1 MDEKEKL
8 RIEFDQENNQSL
20 AFVDGEQA
28 GKCQFEAKDGKWHI
42 THTLVR
48 PEYGGRGI
56 ARKLVEKLVEEAR
69 RKGVH
74 IVPICSY
81 AKKMLQSE
89 EYADIL

>member
-1 MDEKEKL
+1 MDEREEL
-8 RIEFDQENNQSL
+8 RIEFDEENNRSL
-20 AFVDGEQA
+20 AFVDGKQA
-28 GKCQFEAKDGKWHI
+28 GECQFEAKDGTWHI
-42 THTLVR
+42 THTIVR

>member
-1 MDEKEKL
+1 MDEKEEL
-8 RIEFDQENNQSL
+8 RIEFDEENNRSL
-20 AFVDGEQA
+20 AFVDGKQA
-28 GKCQFEAKDGKWHI
+28 GECQFEIKDGKWHI

-56 ARKLVEKLVEEAR
+56 ARKLVEKLVEKAR
-69 RKGVH
+69 RKGVR

-89 EYADIL
+89 GYADIL